1 MTKPEDIE
9 KKVKT
14 LTKILKKYDGVK
26 YSREHDTE
34 LENVRKKL
42 VSIGKAAV
50 SGIDRSV
57 K

>member
-1 MTKPEDIE
+1 
-9 KKVKT
+9 

-50 SGIDRSV
+50 PELIEVLNNYDT
-57 K
+57 